1 MAGQLTLLIQTMGG
15 RLCPSHYC
23 QPPGLK
29 MLSTPLFQKVAKV
42 ARVLLFLFV
51 LASGPAEIEIQFELG
66 SNLQFKLSRQ
76 KMCVSMV
83 ENVDK
88 KSNHRSG
95 SNISSHVVF
104 IYSLLIAFTLA
115 VLLGIFVTLMQKKYE
130 AQLAKNDI
138 VQSKPVAGKLFFGL
152 KLQLNSCFL

>member
-1 MAGQLTLLIQTMGG
+1 M
-15 RLCPSHYC
+15 
-23 QPPGLK
+23 
-29 MLSTPLFQKVAKV
+29 F
-42 ARVLLFLFV
+42 LFL

-104 IYSLLIAFTLA
+104 IYSLLIAFILA

-138 VQSKPVAGKLFFGL
+138 VQSKPAAGKEVFRTCNVLPFSCTHLALWRGKEEGL
-152 KLQLNSCFL
+152 KLWLFIWEERKLDFTKGVSLFQLKSM

>member
-1 MAGQLTLLIQTMGG
+1 M
-15 RLCPSHYC
+15 
-23 QPPGLK
+23 
-29 MLSTPLFQKVAKV
+29 
-42 ARVLLFLFV
+42 FLFV

-104 IYSLLIAFTLA
+104 IYSLLIAFILA

-138 VQSKPVAGKLFFGL
+138 VLSKPAAGKLFFGL
-152 KLQLNSCFL
+152 RLQLRSFKQLLGT